1 MSQGFASNCRYEHRC
16 RSLPQI
22 TCGGC
27 QPCAAAGCIYDYDYD
42 AWSGIVCRSCPLS
55 ISCPHR
61 SPDIALTAAMEAAF
75 GPPQSSPTVPTI
87 PEDEEVELEATVK
100 RGKSQ
105 QGTIGACD
113 ACRMRK
119 VRCLA
124 NEDSRSSKCQRCAR
138 ASRECV

>member
-1 MSQGFASNCRYEHRC
+1 MESDLDPLQTASE
-16 RSLPQI
+16 
-22 TCGGC
+22 
-27 QPCAAAGCIYDYDYD
+27 
-42 AWSGIVCRSCPLS
+42 
-55 ISCPHR
+55 
-61 SPDIALTAAMEAAF
+61 
-75 GPPQSSPTVPTI
+75 VPTI
-87 PEDEEVELEATVK
+87 PEDEEVEHEAAFT

-138 ASRECV
+138 ASRECVRLLTAHVDRLQIMELQELMKP